1 MRERSPD
8 RRHPKDT
15 PSARVAVLNFSS
27 KMATR
32 HHSQR
37 TALGEST
44 HTRATVSEM
53 NKLRKVRQVLAIVC
67 ITPMA
72 AFGVAACGGGK
83 GGGGGGGGGGG
94 DINVALTSFPDY
106 VDPQLSYTFEGW
118 EVLWNVYTPLL
129 TYKHAKGKEGTQVVP
144 ALAEKMPDIS
154 PDGKIYKLKLR
165 PNMKYSDG
173 TPLKASDF
181 TYGIQRLFTAD
192 SDGSVFFDVIVG
204 AKDYADG
211 KAQTISGIK
220 PDDNTG
226 DISIELTEPNGT
238 FENVLG
244 LMFAAPVPPT
254 APLDKDATNNPP
266 PSSGPFMIT
275 KVEAPRTMTLE
286 RNPNFKTVK
295 DAGADE
301 VADANVDKI
310 TITENKNNSA
320 QVTDIEQN
328 KVDFMVDPP
337 ASDRL
342 QEVKARYGDRFRME
356 DSINTYY
363 FFMNT
368 ERAPFNDIKV
378 RQAINYAVDPE
389 ALNRIFGGRLHATQ
403 QILPPGMPG
412 YQEYKL
418 YPGPDIDKAK
428 QLIAEANPADRDIT
442 VWTDDE
448 PDRKQVGEYYHDL
461 LTQLGF
467 NATLK
472 VIAGDVYWTTIGN
485 QSTPDVDTGFADW
498 FQDFPH
504 PDDFFRPLLHGASI
518 LPTHSKNLS
527 RVDIAAN
534 NAKMDDLLQKQLGD
548 GGVVNQYAALDRA
561 YMEQAVWAPYG
572 NEQYATF
579 TSERLNFEKA
589 YHHVLFAQDYSA
601 FVLK

>member
-1 MRERSPD
+1 
-8 RRHPKDT
+8 
-15 PSARVAVLNFSS
+15 
-27 KMATR
+27 
-32 HHSQR
+32 
-37 TALGEST
+37 
-44 HTRATVSEM
+44 M
-53 NKLRKVRQVLAIVC
+53 NTLRKVRQVLAIVC
-67 ITPMA
+67 ITPLA
-72 AFGVAACGGGK
+72 AFGVAACGGDK

-154 PDGKIYKLKLR
+154 PDGKTYKLKLR

-173 TPLKASDF
+173 TPIKASDF
-181 TYGIQRLFTAD
+181 AYGIQRLFKAD
-192 SDGSVFFDVIVG
+192 SGGSVFFDVIVG

-211 KAQTISGIK
+211 KANTISGIK
-220 PDDNTG
+220 TDDNTG
-226 DISIELTEPNGT
+226 EITIELTEANGT

-254 APLDKDATNNPP
+254 TPLDKDATNSPP
-266 PSSGPFMIT
+266 PSSGPFMIS

-301 VADANVDKI
+301 VADAGVDKI
-310 TITENKNNSA
+310 TITENKNASA

-328 KVDFMVDPP
+328 KADFMVDPV

-342 QEVKARYGDRFRME
+342 QEVKTRYGNRFRME

-368 ERAPFNDIKV
+368 ERAPFNDLKV

-389 ALNRIFGGRLHATQ
+389 ALNRIFGGRLHPSQT
-403 QILPPGMPG
+403 ILPPGMPG
-412 YQEYKL
+412 HQEYKL
-418 YPGPDIDKAK
+418 YPGPDMNKAK

-448 PDRKQVGEYYHDL
+448 PDRKRIGEYYHDL

-472 VIAGDVYWTTIGN
+472 VSRVTSTGRRSATSRRRTWTRVSRTGSRTSRIPTTSSVRCCTATASCRPTATTI
-485 QSTPDVDTGFADW
+485 
-498 FQDFPH
+498 
-504 PDDFFRPLLHGASI
+504 
-518 LPTHSKNLS
+518 S
-527 RVDIAAN
+527 RVNIPAN
-534 NAKMDDLLQKQLGD
+534 NAKQDELLTKLIGD
-548 GGVVNQYAALDRA
+548 GGVEDQYAALDKS

-572 NEQYATF
+572 NEQFTTF
-579 TSERLNFEKA
+579 LSERMDFDKS
-589 YHHVLFAQDYSA
+589 YHHPLFNQDYTSFA
-601 FVLK
+601 VK